1 MSTAPTPSS
10 PSPSYAVSQM
20 KSLFRQFLRI
30 TTSDGRIFLGTF
42 TGTDKHLNILLAN
55 TDEFRFAPPEEANP
69 SGRYVG
75 LVMIP
80 KRLIVKIEAPEGV
93 LSTDGDE
100 SDGDDED
107 GDQEQIV

>member
-1 MSTAPTPSS
+1 
-10 PSPSYAVSQM
+10 M

-69 SGRYVG
+69 NGRYVG

-100 SDGDDED
+100 SDGMYS
-107 GDQEQIV
+107 